1 MFWQHRPQ
9 VTTRILLVI
18 CKNGWTTL
26 LKKANE
32 EAAKRFILNRLHESE
47 SRSRISRRVFIEDAL
62 DDAQIEH
69 TEEDIE
75 DLAER
80 EESVLDDSS
89 SDNTDSQE

>member
-1 MFWQHRPQ
+1 
-9 VTTRILLVI
+9 
-18 CKNGWTTL
+18 
-26 LKKANE
+26 
-32 EAAKRFILNRLHESE
+32 
-47 SRSRISRRVFIEDAL
+47 VFIEDAL